1 MDLFEKGVTMEE
13 DILRVRERIEETI
26 HGIIQ

>member
-1 MDLFEKGVTMEE
+1 MDLFEKGATMEE

>member
-13 DILRVRERIEETI
+13 DILRVLERIEETI